1 MRKRHLRILVICGV
15 ILAVLGG
22 VYFIGSGF
30 NIREDV
36 VLIDYA
42 APPDENEMTIT
53 VGVAS
58 SAGYT
63 RTYKNVSDYPNF
75 FKLQF
80 YYAFCWVE
88 TGVQTCDMSVLD
100 VPSECEKICFYRHG
114 TFEQMLYRDAA
125 TNKWMWAE

>member
-53 VGVAS
+53 VGGWRALLD
-58 SAGYT
+58 T
-63 RTYKNVSDYPNF
+63 PEHIRTCRIIQK
-75 FKLQF
+75 
-80 YYAFCWVE
+80 
-88 TGVQTCDMSVLD
+88 
-100 VPSECEKICFYRHG
+100 
-114 TFEQMLYRDAA
+114 
-125 TNKWMWAE
+125 

>member
-30 NIREDV
+30 NVREDV

-63 RTYKNVSDYPNF
+63 RTYKNASDNPKVI
-75 FKLQF
+75 KLQF
-80 YYAFCWVE
+80 YSAFGGVNGHHWRRPQVRDRRA
-88 TGVQTCDMSVLD
+88 TGVRRDLLLSVWY
-100 VPSECEKICFYRHG
+100 I
-114 TFEQMLYRDAA
+114 
-125 TNKWMWAE
+125 

>member
-1 MRKRHLRILVICGV
+1 M
-15 ILAVLGG
+15 LGG

-63 RTYKNVSDYPNF
+63 RTYKNVSDNPKVI
-75 FKLQF
+75 KLQF
-80 YYAFCWVE
+80 YSAFG
-88 TGVQTCDMSVLD
+88 GVNGTIGEDHRFVID
-100 VPSECEKICFYRHG
+100 VPSECEEICFYRYG
-114 TFEQMLYRDAA
+114 TFDKILYRDAE
-125 TNKWMWAE
+125 TGQWMRVE